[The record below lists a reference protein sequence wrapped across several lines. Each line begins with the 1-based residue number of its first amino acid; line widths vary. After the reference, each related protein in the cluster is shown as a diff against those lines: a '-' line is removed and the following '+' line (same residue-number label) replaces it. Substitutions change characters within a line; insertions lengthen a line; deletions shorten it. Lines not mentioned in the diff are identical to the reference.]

1 MNKFI
6 TNSFAYLIV
15 ATSLFGKINFDED
28 VLPLLQDYCIDCHGP
43 EKQKSGF
50 RVDRRV
56 HLLKGG
62 DSGMSA
68 MIPGKPHES
77 YMVEVIKSDDPEI
90 SMPPKGGR
98 LFEDEIEILEQW
110 IEEGANWPGQ
120 MNEKVKEGTD
130 HWAFLPATR
139 PNVPNGKTNPVD
151 AFLTKKLKEAKISP
165 NKEATPLEL
174 IRRASIV
181 LTGLPPEP
189 KQVKVFSC

>member
-6 TNSFAYLIV
+6 KVTLAYLFFAPI
-15 ATSLFGKINFDED
+15 LFGKINFNED

-68 MIPGKPHES
+68 MIPGHPEKS
-77 YMVEVIKSDDPEI
+77 YMIEVIKSDDPEI

-98 LFEDEIEILEQW
+98 LFEDEIEILEKW
-110 IEEGANWPGQ
+110 ITEGAHWPDQ
-120 MNEKVKEGTD
+120 MDEKIQEGTD
-130 HWAFLPATR
+130 HWAFLPAIR
-139 PNVPNGKTNPVD
+139 PNVPNVKTNPVD
-151 AFLTKKLKEAKISP
+151 AFFT
-165 NKEATPLEL
+165 NVM
-174 IRRASIV
+174 RF
-181 LTGLPPEP
+181 
-189 KQVKVFSC
+189 QVIPCY